1 MEEIAVIIVLYNP
14 DIPSLGKKLKGIKTT
29 VIIVDNSENDSI
41 MDNFGDNIIYIPLHC
56 NTGIANAQNV
66 GISKAVELN
75 KSYLVFFDQDTSVK
89 ENIIELLFSSYHE
102 LKKRDPKVGALG
114 PVVCDNA
121 DGAIY
126 DDRLLTCERFIKI
139 DRVISSGMFIELS
152 LLEKVGR
159 MNQFLFID
167 NVDSEFCWR
176 IGKHG
181 YNCYIDNSIHMSH
194 KIGSRKFKLFGFK
207 FIISAPKRY
216 YYQYRNFFIL
226 CRFGYVPNSW
236 KIKNLIRR
244 SLEMLIIPIY
254 AGQLSVFCNMI
265 YGTLSGIRY
274 LVQGIPSSNSRQSN

>member
-14 DIPSLGKKLKGIKTT
+14 DIASLGEKLRGLKTT
-29 VIIVDNSENDSI
+29 VILVDNSENDSI
-41 MDNFGDNIIYIPLHC
+41 MENFGDNIIYIPLHS

-66 GISKAVELN
+66 GITKAVEL
-75 KSYLVFFDQDTSVK
+75 KKTYLVFFDQDTSLK
-89 ENIIELLFSSYHE
+89 EETIEKLYSGYQE
-102 LKKRDPKVGALG
+102 LKERDSNVGALG

-139 DRVISSGMFIELS
+139 DRMISSGMFIELC
-152 LLEKVGR
+152 LLEIVGR

-181 YNCYIDNSIHMSH
+181 FNCYIDNSIQMSH
-194 KIGSRKFKLFGFK
+194 KIGTKMFQLFGFK
-207 FIISAPKRY
+207 FIISSPKRY

-244 SLEMLIIPIY
+244 ILEILIIPIY
-254 AGQLSVFCNMI
+254 AGKLSIFCNMI
-265 YGTLSGIRY
+265 YGTLSGIKY
-274 LVQGIPSSNSRQSN
+274 LVQGIPSSNR